1 MRVLHPVSLDARLSL
16 VYDLVDPC
24 ELAADIGTDHA
35 RLPAALLQ
43 RGRCCRM
50 ILTDISPDALENARR
65 EIIHC
70 GLSER
75 ADLRLGDGLS
85 PISEKCDVISITGM
99 GGQTIRSILLSG
111 RDRLQNASLIV
122 SAHTD
127 WHLIRQTIMEI
138 GYHLDREEPCFASGR
153 YYLVLRARPGFA
165 PLSGREIRLGG
176 PLFDSRSPV
185 LPRFLDRRRQILSVR
200 LAGVRR
206 AADPDPAE
214 MLQLSS
220 DIAYLNEMIARCS
233 PEVEK

>member
-16 VYDLVDPC
+16 VYDLYDAC
-24 ELAADIGTDHA
+24 DLAADIGTDHA

-70 GLSER
+70 GLSDK

-85 PISEKCDVISITGM
+85 PITEPCDVISITGM

-111 RDRLQNASLIV
+111 RDRLQNASLVI

-127 WHLIRQTIMEI
+127 WHMIRQTIMDI
-138 GYHLDREEPCFASGR
+138 GYHLDREEPCYASGR
-153 YYLVLRARPGFA
+153 YYLVLRARPGLVS
-165 PLSGREIRLGG
+165 LSGREIRLGG
-176 PLFDSRSPV
+176 PLFESRSPV
-185 LPRFLDRRRQILSVR
+185 LPRFLERRRQILSVR
-200 LAGVRR
+200 LSGIRR
-206 AADPDPAE
+206 AADPDPA
-214 MLQLSS
+214 MILQLTS